1 MAVAITKT
9 VLVNGS
15 TAGSGSVFAE
25 NTDTFHLHRFF
36 CTLQSGTAATLLVQG
51 SYDGSNWCTFGSAIT
66 NAGTTCVE
74 VDRAWSNLRVSWTG
88 NNSKTVLVQL
98 AQMYSDPLGAI

>member
-15 TAGSGSVFAE
+15 TAATGSVFAE

-36 CTLQSGTAATLLVQG
+36 CTLQGGTSATLLVQG
-51 SYDGSNWCTFGSAIT
+51 SYAGSNWGTHGTINT
-66 NAGTTCVE
+66 AGTHCVE

-88 NNSKTVLVQL
+88 NSGSKTVLVQL
-98 AQMYSDPLGAI
+98 EQMYSDPLGAI